1 MKKTRVKRKTKS
13 KSKSQNDAPV
23 NEVTVNGRL
32 DNLLDHVKQMLYRG
46 GLTFE
51 DLLDQVKNKLANQ
64 DKDKLEQ
71 DLKRCLG
78 NNLSYYLKDGLW
90 EVDKTG
96 NPANHH
102 FYQWISTMGYP
113 VTFRELLFLAEE
125 NNLETRGRLEQ
136 DLVYDGRFIRLRSGK
151 WALSHW
157 QVIGEPTAG
166 EVTKVIR
173 LFQRKQRPL
182 TLAEIMRELFPARVV
197 EIGWESF
204 LQKDERFVEVGQ
216 GRWFLKSP
224 LEAMIAHIA
233 AEDVFAFIRQ
243 GEISVLQEAE
253 LVLIIKEADAS
264 RRQYILSSLDLE
276 RGILRLNKRMMR
288 LFDQME
294 PMTYLDLETL
304 EGPIGVWYLQE
315 YQCLAGLGP
324 WYEANQLEPGGKLE
338 ICRSSKKDSLQLKAS
353 GEREA
358 EVFTE
363 GLKIRK
369 LEALRRKCVF
379 HPLTIEEVVT
389 EILQLYPQG
398 LDFDTLL
405 ALVGIINS
413 SGSQELQE
421 VLHQYPYFE
430 ELQNRLWRCNQAM
443 RQSYQSWQQQVLA
456 AADSL
461 ELARQQAAAA
471 MEEIEALH
479 KQKQNREKQ
488 LAYRQSQLSEEEA
501 LFQEKISSLAMQQE
515 HLSLENSRLRSDCL
529 RFEEKQKELMEEL
542 EHQSHQLLSLRGERN
557 KLKVKLEQAEMRAM
571 QLQSSLNKIMEDAR
585 EEIRRLTR
593 EIQENKHQIESLQY
607 ANQELQK
614 NLARLHEER
623 REIKRQVSSWPVKL
637 AMFLAGLLGRKK
649 SQSMGRGLEG

>member
-13 KSKSQNDAPV
+13 KAKSQNDASL
-23 NEVTVNGRL
+23 NQVTINGRL
-32 DNLLDHVKQMLYRG
+32 DNLLDHVKQLLYKG

-51 DLLDQVKNKLANQ
+51 DLLEQVKNKLVNQ
-64 DKDKLEQ
+64 ERDKLEQ

-78 NNLSYYLKDGLW
+78 NNLSFYLKDGLW
-90 EVDKTG
+90 QVDKTG
-96 NPANHH
+96 NPANNH
-102 FYQWISTMGYP
+102 FYQWLSTMGYP

-125 NNLETRGRLEQ
+125 NGLETKGRQEQ

-151 WALSHW
+151 WGLSHW
-157 QVIGEPTAG
+157 QVMGEPTAG
-166 EVTKVIR
+166 ELTKIIR
-173 LFQRKQRPL
+173 LLQKKQRPL
-182 TLAEIMRELFPARVV
+182 TLAEIMGELFPARVV
-197 EIGWESF
+197 ETGWENF
-204 LQKDERFVEVGQ
+204 LRKDERFLEVAP
-216 GRWFLKSP
+216 GRWFLKSA
-224 LEAMIAHIA
+224 LEAMKAHLA

-243 GEISVLQEAE
+243 AEISVLQEAE
-253 LVLIIKEADAS
+253 LVLIIKEADSS

-288 LFDQME
+288 IFGPLE
-294 PMTYLDLETL
+294 PVAYLDLETPQ
-304 EGPIGVWYLQE
+304 GPLGVWYLQE
-315 YQCLAGLGP
+315 HQCLAGLGS
-324 WYEANQLEPGGKLE
+324 WYEANKLEPGSKLE
-338 ICRSSKKDSLQLKAS
+338 ICRSGEKGSLQLKAS

-358 EVFTE
+358 EVFAE
-363 GLKIRK
+363 GLKIKK
-369 LEALRRKCVF
+369 LEALRKKCVYAAL
-379 HPLTIEEVVT
+379 PLEEILT

-413 SGSQELQE
+413 HGYQELQE
-421 VLHQYPYFE
+421 TLHQYPYFE
-430 ELQNRLWRCNQAM
+430 ELQNGIWRCNQAM
-443 RQSYQSWQQQVLA
+443 RQTYQSWHQQVLA

-461 ELARQQAAAA
+461 ELARRQAAAA

-479 KQKQNREKQ
+479 DLKQNLEEE
-488 LAYRQSQLSEEEA
+488 LAYLQNHHREEEA
-501 LFQEKISSLAMQQE
+501 LFQEKISSLAVQNE

-529 RFEEKQKELMEEL
+529 RLEEKQKELLEDL
-542 EHQSHQLLSLRGERN
+542 EHQSQQLLSLRGERN
-557 KLKVKLEQAEMRAM
+557 KLKVKLEQAEVRAM

-593 EIQENKHQIESLQY
+593 EVQEKTHQIESLQY

-623 REIKRQVSSWPVKL
+623 REIKRQVSSWPVRL

>member
-64 DKDKLEQ
+64 DQDKLEQ

-430 ELQNRLWRCNQAM
+430 ELQNRLWR
-443 RQSYQSWQQQVLA
+443 
-456 AADSL
+456 
-461 ELARQQAAAA
+461 
-471 MEEIEALH
+471 
-479 KQKQNREKQ
+479 
-488 LAYRQSQLSEEEA
+488 
-501 LFQEKISSLAMQQE
+501 
-515 HLSLENSRLRSDCL
+515 
-529 RFEEKQKELMEEL
+529 
-542 EHQSHQLLSLRGERN
+542 
-557 KLKVKLEQAEMRAM
+557 
-571 QLQSSLNKIMEDAR
+571 
-585 EEIRRLTR
+585 
-593 EIQENKHQIESLQY
+593 
-607 ANQELQK
+607 
-614 NLARLHEER
+614 
-623 REIKRQVSSWPVKL
+623 
-637 AMFLAGLLGRKK
+637 
-649 SQSMGRGLEG
+649 